1 MITNIY
7 LSIYFIII
15 LITYYL
21 NKENINLFFLK
32 LLIITFIT
40 NDLLRI
46 VTTDLNK
53 NLFIFIFKDIIL
65 IILFIIYVISFLK
78 KKKIQFLNKNFI
90 FFLFILI
97 LTIILSY
104 NLSFSY
110 NNIAKLISGFYDLF
124 LYPFLILLTTIL
136 LQKISDINKLEKFF
150 LTLNVIL
157 LSILVI
163 QMFDNRLFVQ
173 FMLNNYDLENP
184 ELHRIQ
190 SLMFQ
195 GKYSTYGD
203 KEILIV
209 PSIIFSNPGRF
220 GHYIL
225 ANLLINIFFF
235 IRKRNYTNTSALL
248 IGFVL
253 VIFSSQRA
261 SIYLSLLVII
271 FCFLN
276 KKNLILFV
284 KKLNIN
290 KKSIFILCSVLIIG
304 IGFIRFY
311 NEKLYYKFSTRM
323 YNAYEP
329 IINSFKDKEKD
340 TPSSFKG
347 RLLITNQD
355 LKNLYLEKEINVRQM
370 LFGNGFGTHSLGIK
384 TIVKRLDGEDYT
396 YKEHFFYEQ
405 HISTILYDTGILGLA
420 MYLIIFIY
428 LNIMIQKKL
437 QKVGYSKNIEK
448 LILITAATPLI
459 LLNTGYQF
467 SRDYIFQFFFY
478 LLIGLIL
485 SYIRNL
491 KKTKPLITC

>member
-1 MITNIY
+1 M
-7 LSIYFIII
+7 
-15 LITYYL
+15 
-21 NKENINLFFLK
+21 
-32 LLIITFIT
+32 
-40 NDLLRI
+40 
-46 VTTDLNK
+46 
-53 NLFIFIFKDIIL
+53 
-65 IILFIIYVISFLK
+65 
-78 KKKIQFLNKNFI
+78 
-90 FFLFILI
+90 
-97 LTIILSY
+97 
-104 NLSFSY
+104 
-110 NNIAKLISGFYDLF
+110 
-124 LYPFLILLTTIL
+124 LTTIL
-136 LQKISDINKLEKFF
+136 LQKISDLNKLEKFF

-157 LSILVI
+157 LSILII
-163 QMFDNRLFVQ
+163 QMFDNHFFLQ

-184 ELHRIQ
+184 ELHRIKD
-190 SLMFQ
+190 LMFQ

-203 KEILIV
+203 KEILVV

-225 ANLLINIFFF
+225 ANFLINIFFF
-235 IRKRNYTNTSALL
+235 IRKKNYTNISALL

-311 NEKLYYKFSTRM
+311 NEKLYYKFSTRI
-323 YNAYEP
+323 YNTYEP

-340 TPSSFKG
+340 TPSSFTG
-347 RLLITNQD
+347 RLLITNND
-355 LKNLYLEKEINVRQM
+355 LKNLYLEKEINIRQI
-370 LFGNGFGTHSLGIK
+370 LFGNGFGTHTLGIK
-384 TIVKRLDGEDYT
+384 TIVTRLDGEDYT
-396 YKEHFFYEQ
+396 YKKHFFYEQ
-405 HISTILYDTGILGLA
+405 HITTILYDTGILGLLI
-420 MYLIIFIY
+420 YLIIFICI
-428 LNIMIQKKL
+428 NVIIQKKL
-437 QKVGYSKNIEK
+437 EKVIYPKNFEK
-448 LILITAATPLI
+448 FIFITAATPLI

-467 SRDYIFQFFFY
+467 SRDYIFQFFYY

-491 KKTKPLITC
+491 KKTKPLITY